1 MFEFLKYRAFPLLI
15 PLGIVSMLGST
26 VVNALEKVTLAYGH
40 NLYSAEVIVA
50 REKGFFEKNGV
61 ELDSKLFASGRL
73 TLDAVMAGAAD
84 MCTTAETP
92 ITAAVMSQ
100 RPIALV
106 ARIAKA
112 TPTTLVRTDTNI
124 SSTSQLKGKKLGV
137 TAGTGSEVYTFT
149 VLAKAGLG
157 PEDVTMVNLRPEDM
171 AGALA
176 SGSVDA
182 INTWEPNIS
191 NAKSILGD
199 KVEALATAGIYNE
212 TWNLVTLKGTVD
224 RRSDAIAATIK
235 AIADGE
241 AFIRDNRDEAF
252 DILARV
258 VGIDRSVIEASW
270 GNFEFR
276 VAIDQAVPDI
286 LEAHSRWRLATG
298 NIPPGVTQVP
308 DFKPSIAAGPLRS
321 VDESRVTLSGV

>member
-1 MFEFLKYRAFPLLI
+1 MSGFLKYRSFPLLI
-15 PLGIVSMLGST
+15 ALSVVSLLGSMAA
-26 VVNALEKVTLAYGH
+26 NALEKVTLAYGH

-50 REKGFFEKNGV
+50 REKGFFESRGV
-61 ELDSKLFASGRL
+61 ELDSKLFVSGKL

-84 MCTTAETP
+84 ICTTAETP
-92 ITAAVMSQ
+92 VTAAVMSK

-112 TPTTLVRTDTNI
+112 TPTTLVRTDAGI
-124 SSTSQLKGKKLGV
+124 SSTSDLKGKKLGV
-137 TAGTGSEVYTFT
+137 SAGTGSEVYTFT
-149 VLAKAGLG
+149 VLATAGLK

-176 SGSVDA
+176 NGSVDA

-191 NAKSILGD
+191 NAKRILGE
-199 KVEALATAGIYNE
+199 EAAVLPTTGIYNE
-212 TWNLVTLKGTVD
+212 TWNLVALKDTVD
-224 RRSDAIAATIK
+224 QRSDAIAATIG

-258 VGIDRSVIEASW
+258 VGIDRGVIESAW
-270 GNFEFR
+270 DNFEFR
-276 VAIDQAVPDI
+276 VAIDQAVLDI

-298 NIPPGVTQVP
+298 NVPPGVSEVP
-308 DFKPSIAAGPLRS
+308 DFKASIEAGPLRS